1 MLDDSEARL
10 QHVAMAASG
19 QLCAGLAYTEIQS
32 FPIPS
37 LTQASLSV
45 SVTPHEAGGILDLT
59 GLREMKLDPPQIG
72 CTTKAHPHTI
82 LSKAIPHTN
91 IRFQSWI

>member
-1 MLDDSEARL
+1 MTRLCVVTNEVSGTLYLHMLDDSEARL

-59 GLREMKLDPPQIG
+59 GLREMKLDPP
-72 CTTKAHPHTI
+72 
-82 LSKAIPHTN
+82 
-91 IRFQSWI
+91 